1 MVQRWSRVTLAW
13 IGSLL
18 RIQLVL
24 PLMMALTIAGSA
36 AGGSATM
43 IQVSDLR
50 AEAQIANTNN
60 LILVV
65 EFSSEYC
72 AFCRKLEDLFL
83 LPMQRNAQYNAK
95 VLIRSISLDS
105 YETLVDFQGQT
116 LSTTEFASRYDVSLT
131 PTLIFLNAAGEEMSD
146 KLVGIW
152 SEDFYGA
159 YIDSRIDEARDRL
172 LPVNLAKSDI

>member
-1 MVQRWSRVTLAW
+1 MHKRLSKILLAM
-13 IGSLL
+13 
-18 RIQLVL
+18 LVFAS
-24 PLMMALTIAGSA
+24 PVI
-36 AGGSATM
+36 GGSTDM
-43 IQVSDLR
+43 IQVTDLR
-50 AEAQIANTNN
+50 QEAKIANTNN

-72 AFCRKLEDLFL
+72 GFCRKLEDLFL
-83 LPMQRNAQYNAK
+83 LPMQRNAQYSDR

-105 YETLVDFQGQT
+105 YETLIDFQGQT